1 MVVFV
6 EYHISKDFFVKHKKE
21 LKKLLH
27 KEAFIVA
34 ELKFEKEMTEL
45 KIAKQMGI
53 SYFKVRKIMS
63 FVCER
68 IRKKGYRF

>member
-27 KEAFIVA
+27 KEAFIISK
-34 ELKFEKEMTEL
+34 LKFEKEMTEL

-68 IRKKGYRF
+68 MRRKTKNN

>member
-6 EYHISKDFFVKHKKE
+6 EYHISKEFFVKHKKE

-27 KEAFIVA
+27 KESFIVA
-34 ELKFEKEMTEL
+34 KLKFEKEMTEIN
-45 KIAKQMGI
+45 IAKQMGI

-68 IRKKGYRF
+68 MRRKTKNN

>member
-1 MVVFV
+1 MVVRV

-27 KEAFIVA
+27 KEAFIIA
-34 ELKFEKEMTEL
+34 ELKFEKGMIEL
-45 KIAKQMGI
+45 EIAKQTGG
-53 SYFKVRKIMS
+53 SYFKVRKILS

-68 IRKKGYRF
+68 IRRKGYRF